1 MNTFSRYFFAT
12 ILGTTIL
19 SSCSR
24 PVAYFQPS
32 AREHFATTQTKT
44 APIATAETPAPVAT
58 EMTAPVAIA
67 APTEQV
73 AKANV
78 ALDQMDA
85 LVRNDSKLSADKSV
99 QKRLSR
105 VRTLLAS
112 ASAKVSLT
120 PTEVSAP
127 RKMNLVERMM
137 LKKMNR
143 KINKQ
148 LAPANPERAMA
159 IQPLLVLGAIL
170 VIVGL
175 LLLIFGSG
183 TATTIGLIGLLGGA
197 VLLLLGLL

>member
-12 ILGTTIL
+12 ILGATIL

-32 AREHFATTQTKT
+32 AREHFATAQSKT
-44 APIATAETPAPVAT
+44 APAKIAETPSPALVETTTPI
-58 EMTAPVAIA
+58 AIA
-67 APTEQV
+67 DPTEQV

-112 ASAKVSLT
+112 ASAKASLT
-120 PTEVSAP
+120 PTEVSGP
-127 RKMNLVERMM
+127 KKMNLLERMM
-137 LKKMNR
+137 LKKMNK

>member
-32 AREHFATTQTKT
+32 AREHFATTSTKA
-44 APIATAETPAPVAT
+44 APAKIVAT
-58 EMTAPVAIA
+58 PSPAIVETTTPVAIA
-67 APTEQV
+67 TPTEQV

-85 LVRNDSKLSADKSV
+85 LVHNDSRLADNKTV
-99 QKRLSR
+99 QKRLNR

-112 ASAKVSLT
+112 ASAKASLT

-127 RKMNLVERMM
+127 RKMNLLERMM
-137 LKKMNR
+137 LKKVNK